1 MFYHVLDVWN
11 LTFHMYDLITN
22 GFLTSLIQSFYEAAI
37 FKVHK
42 LLGVRM
48 LRGHVVL
55 DFWPCEVFKNYI
67 IYIIICIWTGSRRKL
82 SRLVR

>member
-1 MFYHVLDVWN
+1 MFRVFYHVLDVWN

-55 DFWPCEVFKNYI
+55 DFWPWLTHPLMTI
-67 IYIIICIWTGSRRKL
+67 QADP
-82 SRLVR
+82 

>member
-1 MFYHVLDVWN
+1 
-11 LTFHMYDLITN
+11 MYDLITN

-55 DFWPCEVFKNYI
+55 DFWPCPRSGFRGDGVILI
-67 IYIIICIWTGSRRKL
+67 IFRTEPKL
-82 SRLVR
+82 LVVS

>member
-1 MFYHVLDVWN
+1 
-11 LTFHMYDLITN
+11 MYDLITN

-55 DFWPCEVFKNYI
+55 DFWPWIVQGI
-67 IYIIICIWTGSRRKL
+67 VDGTGKFIDAVAGFL
-82 SRLVR
+82 GVLMMQGF